1 MFHCTT
7 LLCFV
12 QLFYG
17 LYCFSHM
24 TDSSKSLRKVEYTKG
39 VIRSRNSKK
48 DMQCNDLKKNGQ
60 TMIYQTLHRKLKAL
74 NRVKGAAQYQTQYID
89 NRSGHLQVKN
99 WRNWIVSQ

>member
-39 VIRSRNSKK
+39 VIRSRNSEK
-48 DMQCNDLKKNGQ
+48 DIQCNDLKKKAQ
-60 TMIYQTLHRKLKAL
+60 TMIYKTLHSKLKNEQHKPHYNPDAL
-74 NRVKGAAQYQTQYID
+74 ELSAIPAPYMYTI
-89 NRSGHLQVKN
+89 
-99 WRNWIVSQ
+99 I